1 MFASLAI
8 FKLANNFL
16 MSVSCASQTQF
27 YYNLEILDS
36 NVPNYVNHLS
46 VEQGNPPSIV
56 FNSKSA
62 DSGAINAPS

>member
-1 MFASLAI
+1 
-8 FKLANNFL
+8 